1 MNLSVEHL
9 RKAFA
14 TTLAVDDVAFQVT
27 PGEVFG
33 LLGPNGA
40 GKTTTI
46 RMILRILEPDAGTVL
61 YEGKPFC
68 DDTRNRIGY
77 LPEERGLYRKSRV
90 LDTILYFA
98 SLRGMSPRPARQE
111 AVRWLKRLGI
121 EEYASR
127 KVEELSKGNQQK
139 VQFVISII
147 HDPSLV
153 VLDEPF
159 SGLDPVNQIVLT
171 EVFRELKQSGKA
183 VIFSTHQMDQA
194 EKLSDALCLINKG
207 KVVLGGSLRD
217 VKKRYGSNSLH
228 LEFEGDGSFMPGLP
242 GVRNTLMF
250 ENTAELDLG
259 PDATPRD
266 IIASVNPRVELRKV
280 ELREPSLESIF
291 LRCVGGAVAAG
302 KQEAS

>member
-1 MNLSVEHL
+1 MNLSVRHL
-9 RKAFA
+9 RKQFA
-14 TTLAVDDVAFQVT
+14 TTLAVDDVAFNVT
-27 PGEVFG
+27 QGEVFG

-61 YEGKPFC
+61 YEGRPFSE
-68 DDTRNRIGY
+68 DVRNHIGY
-77 LPEERGLYRKSRV
+77 LPEERGLYRKSKV

-98 SLRGMSPRPARQE
+98 QLRGMSPRPARQE
-111 AVRWLKRLGI
+111 ALHWMKRLAI
-121 EEYASR
+121 DEYAGR

-139 VQFVISII
+139 VQFVIAII
-147 HDPSLV
+147 HNPSLV

-207 KVVLGGSLRD
+207 KVVLGGALRD
-217 VKKRYGSNSLH
+217 VKKQYGSNSLH
-228 LEFEGDGSFMPGLP
+228 LEFEGDGAFMTRLP
-242 GVRNTLMF
+242 GVRSTLMF
-250 ENTAELDLG
+250 ENTAELDLA
-259 PDATPRD
+259 PDATARD
-266 IIASVNPRVELRKV
+266 IIALVNPRVELRKV
-280 ELREPSLESIF
+280 ELREPSLQSIF
-291 LRCVGGAVAAG
+291 LRTVGGPATTGKENAA
-302 KQEAS
+302 